1 MTFYALDALFLQGS
15 EFPFGYVTSYDAG
28 ICRWEETVLRG
39 AVNCGWR
46 HESGSTNVVTCLVLL
61 HLQSF
66 RLFFLACF
74 LLLFVVDRPS
84 SASFIFSFPSV
95 FNCLLIFPLLHLSI
109 FSVFLLSYLCFI
121 PFFGTNLTSQH
132 FIYEEIKSS
141 LKSGNVL
148 LLFGAEYFVF
158 QFAIQKYKD

>member
-1 MTFYALDALFLQGS
+1 
-15 EFPFGYVTSYDAG
+15 
-28 ICRWEETVLRG
+28 
-39 AVNCGWR
+39 
-46 HESGSTNVVTCLVLL
+46 
-61 HLQSF
+61 
-66 RLFFLACF
+66 
-74 LLLFVVDRPS
+74 
-84 SASFIFSFPSV
+84 
-95 FNCLLIFPLLHLSI
+95 LLHLSI